1 MMRTVLWLIVV
12 IKMFTAHAFVANIH
26 YIEDPSEETV
36 CMDGSKPAFY
46 LRKGSPN
53 NKWIIFFEGI

>member
-1 MMRTVLWLIVV
+1 
-12 IKMFTAHAFVANIH
+12 MFTAHAFVANIH